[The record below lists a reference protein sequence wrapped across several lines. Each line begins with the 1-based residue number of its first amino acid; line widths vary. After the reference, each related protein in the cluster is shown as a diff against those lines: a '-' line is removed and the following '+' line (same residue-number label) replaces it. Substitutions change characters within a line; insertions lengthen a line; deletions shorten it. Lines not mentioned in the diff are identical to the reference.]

1 MQDAA
6 GAPPPSLEFRPVT
19 PERWPDLEA
28 LFGPKGAYGG
38 CWCMWFRLTRR
49 EFRQQQGEG
58 NRRALK
64 GLVDAGEVPGILAYA
79 GGAPVGWCSVQPRE
93 AFPALERSRVSR
105 RVDARPVW
113 SVVCFYVART
123 HRRRGVMAALIR
135 AAVEHA
141 ARHGAEVV
149 EAYPVDPRGGG
160 TSAAGAYTGLAAAFR
175 RAGFVEVARHT
186 AGRPVMRYVIEGA

>member
-1 MQDAA
+1 MS
-6 GAPPPSLEFRPVT
+6 APPLEFRPVT

-49 EFRQQQGEG
+49 EFRAQQGEG

-79 GGAPVGWCSVQPRE
+79 GGQPVGWCSVQPRE
-93 AFPALERSRVSR
+93 AFPALDRSRVSR
-105 RVDARPVW
+105 RVDGRPVW
-113 SVVCFYVART
+113 SMVCFYVAPRFR
-123 HRRRGVMAALIR
+123 HRGVMAALIR

-149 EAYPVDPRGGG
+149 EAYPVDPQGGRIPG
-160 TSAAGAYTGLAAAFR
+160 GSAYTGLVTAFQS
-175 RAGFVEVARHT
+175 AGFVEVARHT
-186 AGRPVMRYVIEGA
+186 PGRPVVRYVITGA